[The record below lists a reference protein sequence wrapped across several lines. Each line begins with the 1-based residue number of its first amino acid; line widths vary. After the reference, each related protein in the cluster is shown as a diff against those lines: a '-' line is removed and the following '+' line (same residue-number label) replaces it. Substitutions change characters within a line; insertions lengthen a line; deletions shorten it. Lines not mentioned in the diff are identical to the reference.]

1 MIIKQHKIVW
11 ISFLII
17 TSISLIVA
25 LTTSATIDLW
35 GLTYSVLML
44 FPCFAIS
51 FLLRFYNQEKTI
63 SMAKNNEA
71 KRKIFVH
78 SILLSLL
85 WSFFI
90 FVPLLIGLIINFL
103 INTEIFNLY
112 MLLSY
117 FLVSYLIFHIANYFD
132 LKYNDKKENKNQL

>member
-132 LKYNDKKENKNQL
+132 LKCNDKKENKNQL